1 MEAIRTFSLNLTD
14 EEQEIIDGKKGPVLK
29 KAMETIVRYG
39 EAFGATHLE
48 TITAP
53 GHCVMSAGASM
64 LTAYYD
70 MIDELV
76 EADLKTKMPFTVDP
90 RPFDFEI
97 PHYSLS
103 RKKSRVKILS
113 LLDIFLSRRFEKRVF
128 QFIYRQQKSYEKK
141 LIKLG
146 LRGDDAFTC
155 ACYLPEVGNTPGRG
169 DILSWAESSAVVYA
183 NSVIGARTNRNSGGI
198 DLLCNILGRV
208 PVFGLITD
216 EGRRAS
222 WLIEVKTEE
231 IPPAQVLGSAI
242 GMKVTE
248 DTPFI
253 SGLSKFFKEL
263 NEKEVR
269 DYLKDM
275 GAAAA
280 SNGAVGL
287 YHVEDVTPEALTLG
301 RALLHDDVEVMTV
314 TDEVIEKTIS
324 SYPVM
329 WRNPEGKA
337 EQCLIGCPHLSM
349 EQLNLWTSNIFD
361 ILAEK
366 NRKKLKVETILSAPP
381 AVLEEFKKNKKLVQS
396 LEKAGVQLTSQCPLM
411 YLNNPLSGN
420 RRIITPSNKLRTYT
434 KARYYRDED
443 ILDIISG

>member
-1 MEAIRTFSLNLTD
+1 MEAVKTFTLDLTD
-14 EEQEIIDGKKGPVLK
+14 EEQEIIEGKKGPVLQ
-29 KAMETIVRYG
+29 KAMETIIRYG

-48 TITAP
+48 PVTAP

-64 LTAYYD
+64 LSAYYD

-76 EADLKTKMPFTVDP
+76 EANLKTEMPFTVDP
-90 RPFDFEI
+90 RPFDFDI

-103 RKKSRVKILS
+103 RKKSRIKIFSILN
-113 LLDIFLSRRFEKRVF
+113 LFLSRRFEKRIF
-128 QFIYRQQKSYEKK
+128 KFIYRQQKSYEEK
-141 LIKLG
+141 LMKLG
-146 LRGDDAFTC
+146 LRGGDAFTC
-155 ACYLPEVGNTPGRG
+155 ACYLPEVGNTPRRG

-198 DLLCNILGRV
+198 DLLCNIMGRV
-208 PVFGLITD
+208 PVFGLMTD

-222 WLIEVKTEE
+222 WLIEVKTDKL
-231 IPPAQVLGSAI
+231 PPAQVLGSAV
-242 GMKVTE
+242 GMKVME

-253 SGLSKFFKEL
+253 AGLSKFFKDL
-263 NEKEVR
+263 DEKEVR

-287 YHVEDVTPEALTLG
+287 YHVEEVTPEAITSG
-301 RALLHDDVEVMTV
+301 RAMLHDDFEIMIV
-314 TDEVIEKTIS
+314 TNEVIEETIA
-324 SYPVM
+324 SYPIM
-329 WRNPEGKA
+329 WHKPNRKA
-337 EQCLIGCPHLSM
+337 EQCLIGCPHLSL
-349 EQLNLWTSNIFD
+349 EQLNLWSDNIIN

-366 NRKKLKVETILSAPP
+366 KRKKLKVETILSAPP
-381 AVLEEFKKNKKLVQS
+381 AVLTEFKKNEKLVQS
-396 LEKAGVQLTSQCPLM
+396 LESAGVQLTAQCPLM